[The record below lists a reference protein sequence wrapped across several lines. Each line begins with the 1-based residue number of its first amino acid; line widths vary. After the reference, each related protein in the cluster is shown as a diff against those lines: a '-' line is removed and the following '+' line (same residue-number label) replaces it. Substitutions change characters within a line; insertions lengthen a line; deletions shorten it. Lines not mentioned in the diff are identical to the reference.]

1 MTANDKQIS
10 GTHYSNKAIQPWDFI
25 TSNNIGY
32 LEGNVI
38 KYISRWKEKGG
49 VNDLLKAQHYLEK
62 LLETQ
67 GINKEEE
74 TQSLVDEVSMLR
86 THINQGI
93 EKTCG
98 FFCALPECA
107 REQQKSQPF

>member
-1 MTANDKQIS
+1 MSANDKQIA

-62 LLETQ
+62 LLELQ
-67 GINKEEE
+67 GIKKD

-107 REQQKSQPF
+107 REQQKSQSF